1 MVDIMHNMHTG
12 AVPWPA
18 VYSQVLVAHP
28 DHDGAHDE
36 LDEGVPLLRGAAVLL
51 HLLHVELLH
60 GAGVVTVVLT
70 LYFLTP
76 CVRAEVR
83 AASEVRRREGDGGA
97 RELWRYL
104 HSTLRTRH
112 RHSVTSSAFTTP
124 HSVHTTYKHQAWLQ
138 VVEIDV
144 CFH

>member
-1 MVDIMHNMHTG
+1 MVDNMHNMRTE

-60 GAGVVTVVLT
+60 AAGVVTVVLT

-83 AASEVRRREGDGGA
+83 AASEVRRREGTAERGNCGDTA
-97 RELWRYL
+97 SRC
-104 HSTLRTRH
+104 TLQTR
-112 RHSVTSSAFTTP
+112 
-124 HSVHTTYKHQAWLQ
+124 
-138 VVEIDV
+138 
-144 CFH
+144 

>member
-1 MVDIMHNMHTG
+1 MNYRLSTVNWFGMVDNMHNMHTE

-60 GAGVVTVVLT
+60 AAGVVTVVLT

-97 RELWRYL
+97 RELWRYSQPL
-104 HSTLRTRH
+104 HAADTLKHFDTF
-112 RHSVTSSAFTTP
+112 TFTTAR
-124 HSVHTTYKHQAWLQ
+124 HNSGQDW
-138 VVEIDV
+138 
-144 CFH
+144 